1 MEGFAV
7 TTTTPALVPASA
19 SLLDSYDAVVLSD
32 VARSSL
38 SEQQM
43 TALATY
49 VRELGGGFILAAGE
63 TSYGDD
69 GGYSKTDIERVLP
82 ITFDAKRPHRSV
94 AMIVV
99 LDKSGSMGGR
109 ILHSRKKPLGRRCSC
124 LPTQTVLASLHLIR
138 NLN

>member
-1 MEGFAV
+1 MA
-7 TTTTPALVPASA
+7 TPCRGLRSQPLTCMNTKSIDLGAN
-19 SLLDSYDAVVLSD
+19 LSD

-69 GGYSKTDIERVLP
+69 GGYSKTEIERVLP

-99 LDKSGSMGGR
+99 LDKSGSMGG
-109 ILHSRKKPLGRRCSC
+109 PDFAF
-124 LPTQTVLASLHLIR
+124 T
-138 NLN
+138 